1 MRYTR
6 AGLPLALAVS
16 FLACGGTATTGSGGG
31 STTSTTNTTTNG
43 SGGHGGAGGS
53 APTCADLLC
62 SKPGEL
68 CVEGACVVDC
78 RKPGAQPCTAGDA
91 CDVSDMSPGKCVP
104 LGSPC
109 LTTSPPEAC
118 GAKVCGPGSACD
130 GNGKCYPRVPCG
142 SVACDDAGCFGTQC
156 TCTREPGCLPA
167 PLGMPGEAGTLHDPD
182 FLKGLTDL
190 EIDPGCNAWGVTLI
204 SGPDY
209 LRSLSTSGVAV
220 SYPGVTNLNM
230 GEVSVLQQIS
240 IPKSGH
246 GTITPPD
253 PVPPNPQDL
262 LDVALTY
269 ICCSTCGCQLQSTP
283 QGVAHFEP
291 MTSMIP
297 LVIPSQTF
305 TDGAGPFGAKVID
318 TGPAGLTYGTDRVLY
333 VGNVNVNGDYYRLDL
348 KTAQPTL
355 VTTFASRVYAST
367 PFDAITMLVALEG
380 GEIHLLRL
388 TDGSAKL
395 WATSEQPVTGLVRDF
410 FDGAIYVARSDKALF
425 KYDEAGKGALFQTTV
440 GPARISIAPDGFLY
454 ALELKANFADTTP
467 TVARFPLP
475 LTR

>member
-1 MRYTR
+1 MHRPWS
-6 AGLPLALAVS
+6 PLALTLLLPL
-16 FLACGGTATTGSGGG
+16 LACGGSATTGSGGG
-31 STTSTTNTTTNG
+31 SSTSASTTTGGT
-43 SGGHGGAGGS
+43 GGHGGN

-62 SKPGEL
+62 SGPGEL
-68 CVEGACVVDC
+68 CVDGACVVDC
-78 RKPGAQPCTAGDA
+78 RKPGAQPCGAGTA

-104 LGSPC
+104 LGAPC
-109 LTTSPPEAC
+109 LTTSAPEPC

-156 TCTREPGCLPA
+156 ACTREPGCSPA
-167 PLGMPGEAGTLHDPD
+167 PLGMPGQAGTLHDPA

-190 EIDPGCNAWGVTLI
+190 EIDPACGAWGVTLI

-209 LRSLSTSGVAV
+209 LRSISPEGVPTT
-220 SYPGVTNLNM
+220 YPGVTNLNM

-246 GTITPPD
+246 GTFTPPD
-253 PVPPNPQDL
+253 PGPPPMDL

-297 LVIPSQTF
+297 MVIPSQTF
-305 TDGAGPFGAKVID
+305 TDGAGPFGSKVID

-333 VGNVNVNGDYYRLDL
+333 VGNVNLNGDYYRLDL
-348 KTAQPTL
+348 QAQQPTL
-355 VTTFASRVYAST
+355 VTTFAARVYASA

-380 GEIHLLRL
+380 GEIRLLRL
-388 TDGSAKL
+388 SDGSSKL
-395 WATSEQPVTGLVRDF
+395 WATSDQPVIGLVRDF
-410 FDGAIYVARSDKALF
+410 FDGSTYVARRDKGLW
-425 KYDEAGKGALFQTTV
+425 KYDEAGQGALFQTAQN
-440 GPARISIAPDGFLY
+440 PARISIAPDGYLY
-454 ALELKANFADTTP
+454 ALELTPPFGDTTP
-467 TVARFPLP
+467 TVARFQLP
-475 LTR
+475 TTR

>member
-1 MRYTR
+1 MRR
-6 AGLPLALAVS
+6 ASPLLALAILAPLV
-16 FLACGGTATTGSGGG
+16 ACGSTTTTTGSGGG
-31 STTSTTNTTTNG
+31 TSSTTATTST
-43 SGGHGGAGGS
+43 GGGGGS
-53 APTCADLLC
+53 APTCADLVC
-62 SKPGEL
+62 SAPGEV
-68 CVEGACVVDC
+68 CVDGACVLDC
-78 RKPGAQPCTAGDA
+78 RKPGAQPCAMGSA

-109 LTTSPPEAC
+109 LTTSPPEMC
-118 GAKVCGPGSACD
+118 GARVCGPGSACD

-142 SVACDDAGCFGTQC
+142 GVACDDAGCFGTQC
-156 TCTREPGCLPA
+156 ACTREPGCSPA
-167 PLGMPGEAGTLHDPD
+167 PLGMPGEAGTLHDPA

-190 EIDPGCNAWGVTLI
+190 EIDPVCNAWGVTLI

-209 LRSLSTSGVAV
+209 LRSLSTAGVPV

-246 GTITPPD
+246 GTIPPPGPPD
-253 PVPPNPQDL
+253 PQDL

-297 LVIPSQTF
+297 MVIPSQTF
-305 TDGAGPFGAKVID
+305 TDGKGPFGGKVID

-348 KTAQPTL
+348 KAAAPTL
-355 VTTFASRVYAST
+355 VTTFAARVYAST

-388 TDGSAKL
+388 SDGSSKL
-395 WATSEQPVTGLVRDF
+395 WATSDQPVTGLVRDF
-410 FDGAIYVARSDKALF
+410 FDGAIYVARSDKALW
-425 KYDEAGKGALFQTTV
+425 KYDEAGAGALFQTAQS
-440 GPARISIAPDGFLY
+440 PARISIAPDGYLY

-467 TVARFPLP
+467 TVARFQLP
-475 LTR
+475 TTR